1 MDEDI
6 LLLKKTASSLRIHQ
20 ASMTY
25 DRRQA
30 PPPTKKESFIFYF
43 YHCYKQKYVSQG
55 FPLFLLEKFSDLS
68 MTLLGLCFTPT
79 AVSVSNICH
88 CLCSKVTIHIFAF
101 FWYTAYL
108 ILL

>member
-20 ASMTY
+20 TSMTY

-30 PPPTKKESFIFYF
+30 PPPKKESFFYFFYF

-55 FPLFLLEKFSDLS
+55 FPLFLLEKSSDLS

-88 CLCSKVTIHIFAF
+88 CPFSKVTIHIFAF
-101 FWYTAYL
+101 FWYTAY
-108 ILL
+108 